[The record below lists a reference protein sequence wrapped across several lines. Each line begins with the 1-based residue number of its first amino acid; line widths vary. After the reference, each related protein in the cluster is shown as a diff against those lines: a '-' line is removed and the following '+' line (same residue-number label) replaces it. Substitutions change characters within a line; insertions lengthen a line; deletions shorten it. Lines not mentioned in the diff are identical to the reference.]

1 MMEWSSTRAFP
12 PGKMRFQLVYGQEA
26 LLDWKVSL
34 FQMIDEVPAIA
45 GSPELG
51 AEAGEVLSEAFF
63 LEWTF
68 LLEISYI

>member
-1 MMEWSSTRAFP
+1 
-12 PGKMRFQLVYGQEA
+12 
-26 LLDWKVSL
+26 
-34 FQMIDEVPAIA
+34 MIDEVPAIA